1 VNLALKKV
9 GLNTSLKP
17 CAALDKTPSKRQPTV
32 HAILSVSSLNSELI
46 PMKILSFNEHAAGT
60 QPSVISIP
68 NDADPRTVSLD
79 GVTRIDLHFP
89 KFTDGRAYSQAFLLR
104 RRLGFKGEIRATGD
118 VLIDQLVSMART
130 GFDVAVLREGLD
142 ASAAQRQFDRFPAYY
157 QGSAVDTQP
166 LFAKAVA

>member
-1 VNLALKKV
+1 
-9 GLNTSLKP
+9 
-17 CAALDKTPSKRQPTV
+17 
-32 HAILSVSSLNSELI
+32 
-46 PMKILSFNEHAAGT
+46 MKILSFNEHSASTEDA
-60 QPSVISIP
+60 SNIRIE
-68 NDADPRTVSLD
+68 NDTDPREVTLD
-79 GVTRIDLHFP
+79 GVKRIDLHFP

-142 ASAAQRQFDRFPAYY
+142 ASAAQRQFDRFPSFY

-166 LFAKAVA
+166 LFAKSTA